1 MCLVATGYLVPTTAS
16 SVGDVAEFIDGV
28 GGDVTGDRDVILR
41 DGTGDGRTLY
51 ATPAAGPNGEFALIV
66 DEDGVERL
74 VLDFTATTAG
84 GEGINPMARSTFDD
98 VFVLVNEFEESETV
112 RIELVDVAGAST
124 MDSEEIRDII
134 TFYARND
141 AGHEVGGSDSI
152 DVPPES
158 TASIGL
164 EFDPVGSDLA
174 GTSIEFAFV
183 FVVPDRA
190 SGEPDDL
197 LTADDRMTAGGGDA
211 RATDGPGVEAEP
223 ISNEDA
229 ESDAPILPGSG
240 AEPMTTPSDPDG
252 DNGPDAGV
260 QPDLPIPLI
269 ALLLLSSLI
278 IVGRGWRL

>member
-1 MCLVATGYLVPTTAS
+1 
-16 SVGDVAEFIDGV
+16 
-28 GGDVTGDRDVILR
+28 
-41 DGTGDGRTLY
+41 
-51 ATPAAGPNGEFALIV
+51 LIV

-84 GEGINPMARSTFDD
+84 GEDINPMARSTFDD
-98 VFVLVNEFEESETV
+98 AFVLVNEFEESDTV

-134 TFYARND
+134 MFYARND
-141 AGHEVGGSDSI
+141 TGHEVGGSDSI

-164 EFDPVGSDLA
+164 EFNPLGSDLA

-183 FVVPDRA
+183 FVIPDRA
-190 SGEPDDL
+190 SGEPDDP
-197 LTADDRMTAGGGDA
+197 LTADDRMTVGVGDTLGEAPATNESMDDGDA

-223 ISNEDA
+223 ISDEDA

-240 AEPMTTPSDPDG
+240 TEPMTTASDPDG
-252 DNGPDAGV
+252 GNGPDAGV

-269 ALLLLSSLI
+269 ALLLLSLVI